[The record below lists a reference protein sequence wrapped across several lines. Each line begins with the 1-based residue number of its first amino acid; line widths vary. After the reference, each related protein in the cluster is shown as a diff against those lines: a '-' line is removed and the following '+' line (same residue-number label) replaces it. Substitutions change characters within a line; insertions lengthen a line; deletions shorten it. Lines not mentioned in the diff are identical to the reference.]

1 MKLPNNCFYK
11 GTLMHNRFVP
21 KNHKFTYNIFYS
33 FIDIDGLDDLKKNI
47 LFFLII
53 NLIFLVFMIK
63 ITVSEITKRLKT
75 GLKIY

>member
-33 FIDIDGLDDLKKNI
+33 FIDIDGLDDLKKKI
-47 LFFLII
+47 YFFFL
-53 NLIFLVFMIK
+53 
-63 ITVSEITKRLKT
+63 
-75 GLKIY
+75 